1 MILANDIGAK
11 KKTILENGSNKHFD
25 NNAMGGLHMNN
36 LTRWNP
42 YREMMSL
49 REQMDRL
56 LSDSFQM
63 ADPFRTS
70 TEWFSTTRGWQLD
83 LDVREVD
90 NAYLVEVAVPGIDPD
105 DLDITL
111 EQNVLTIKGEVQHEE
126 KQEGEVYHLRERRYG
141 SFHRRITLPDMVD
154 SDNVEANYNKGIL
167 TLTLPKTEE
176 SKPRRIPVGESH
188 KAIEG

>member
-1 MILANDIGAK
+1 
-11 KKTILENGSNKHFD
+11 
-25 NNAMGGLHMNN
+25 MNS

-49 REQMDRL
+49 RDQMDRL

-70 TEWFSTTRGWQLD
+70 TEWFTPARGWQLD

-90 NAYLVEVAVPGIDPD
+90 DAYLVEVSVPGIDPD

-111 EQNVLTIKGEVQHEE
+111 EQNVLTIKGEVQEE
-126 KQEGEVYHLRERRYG
+126 DKQEGEVYHLRERRYG
-141 SFHRRITLPDMVD
+141 SFSRRVTLPDMVD

-176 SKPRRIPVGESH
+176 SKPRRIPIGQRH
-188 KAIEG
+188 QAIESESTS